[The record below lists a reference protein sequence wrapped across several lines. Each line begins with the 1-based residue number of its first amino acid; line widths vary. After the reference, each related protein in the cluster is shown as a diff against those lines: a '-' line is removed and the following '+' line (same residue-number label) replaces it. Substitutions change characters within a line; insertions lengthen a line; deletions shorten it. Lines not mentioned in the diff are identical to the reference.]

1 MLSLAQ
7 SRSCLRLAAL
17 LVALFSIMPLALA
30 QTPEGQDLTASAA
43 CKSALSGN
51 DAPDSALL
59 IHCSDEKTA
68 GMVQQL
74 LENQR
79 KQIATASAPMPPL
92 PAALQ
97 ESLLKRQVPEL
108 IRAVQAMR
116 GQGTSME
123 ASLSERQAAVS
134 LFQGNATS
142 AVNVLERALQIK
154 DQVALSLRR
163 QGVLLRTFD
172 APRAATVLE
181 RAVAENPNDFDL
193 RQQAA
198 DSHTAL
204 GADGKALPHLQKML
218 ALAQA
223 EVKQHPADNVWQ
235 ARLADSERDLA
246 ACLARL
252 GKPDQAATPKKK

>member
-1 MLSLAQ
+1 
-7 SRSCLRLAAL
+7 LRLAAL
-17 LVALFSIMPLALA
+17 LVALFSTMPPALA

-43 CKSALSGN
+43 CKSALSGTE
-51 DAPDSALL
+51 PLSSVLL

-74 LENQR
+74 LENQG
-79 KQIATASAPMPPL
+79 KQAATTPASTPPL
-92 PAALQ
+92 SAALQ
-97 ESLLKRQVPEL
+97 QTLIKRQVPEL
-108 IRAVQAMR
+108 LRAVQALR

-123 ASLSERQAAVS
+123 ASLSERQAAAS

-172 APRAATVLE
+172 APRAATVLA
-181 RAVAENPNDFDL
+181 RAVAENPNDFEL

-204 GADGKALPHLQKML
+204 GADDKALPHLQKML

-223 EVKQHPADNVWQ
+223 EVKQHPADNAAQ
-235 ARLADSERDLA
+235 GRLAGSERDLA

-252 GKPDQAATPKKK
+252 GKPDQTATPKKK